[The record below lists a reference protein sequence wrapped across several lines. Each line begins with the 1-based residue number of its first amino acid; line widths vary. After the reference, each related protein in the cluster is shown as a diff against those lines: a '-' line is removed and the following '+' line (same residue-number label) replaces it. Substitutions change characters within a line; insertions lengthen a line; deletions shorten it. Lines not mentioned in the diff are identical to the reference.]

1 MLFQEVPAMLSA
13 LSARDWMVVGL
24 GIGVVFVGLISLI
37 LICYVL
43 SVICGRSAAQ
53 VGAGATEIAQ
63 PDTKAKNSVVQP
75 QIENRAELAA
85 VIAVAI
91 AEQCQVAPQ
100 GIRIHSIKKLR

>member
-24 GIGVVFVGLISLI
+24 GIGVVFVGLIALI

-43 SVICGRSAAQ
+43 SMICGRSAAQ
-53 VGAGATEIAQ
+53 VGAGATEIAL

-75 QIENRAELAA
+75 HIQNRAELAA

-91 AEQCQVAPQ
+91 AEQYQVAPQ